1 MVDRAQKAS
10 GSGPV
15 DTEDR
20 IMEKIAQA
28 TAWAQRNSR
37 VATLSLLLLVGA
49 AGALFVYMDYR
60 SDLESQA
67 AVRLDEIRLGMRG
80 TPPAQIRA
88 QLGNYIDQF
97 GSTRTAGEAR
107 ILLAEMELERDSA
120 AAAIGLLEPII
131 DLDGGPLGYNA
142 GWLRAVA
149 EEERG
154 DREAAVEWYE
164 RLADAAPHEYQRRR
178 ARAALA
184 RLYEYAGEYTAA
196 EEIYAELAAV
206 EDPAESA
213 FYGVKLGEVRAR
225 AATSA
230 PPPSVPEGPAAA
242 TASEE
247 GPEPGNPAESIET
260 EGGVA
265 APAESGDDGGS

>member
-1 MVDRAQKAS
+1 MVDRAQKGS

-20 IMEKIAQA
+20 IMEKFAQV

-37 VATLSLLLLVGA
+37 VATLSLLVLVGA

-80 TPPAQIRA
+80 TPPAQIRTE
-88 QLGNYIDQF
+88 LGSYIDQF
-97 GSTRTAGEAR
+97 GSTRTADEAR
-107 ILLAEMELERDSA
+107 ILLAEMELERDNA
-120 AAAIGLLEPII
+120 DAAIGLLEPII

-154 DREAAVEWYE
+154 DREAAAEWYE
-164 RLADAAPHEYQRRR
+164 RVADAAPHEFQRRR
-178 ARAALA
+178 ALAARA
-184 RLYEYAGEYTAA
+184 RLHEYAGEYAAA
-196 EEIYAELAAV
+196 EEIYADLAAD
-206 EDPAESA
+206 EDAAESA

-225 AATSA
+225 AATNA
-230 PPPSVPEGPAAA
+230 PQPSVPEAPDAAA
-242 TASEE
+242 APTSGA
-247 GPEPGNPAESIET
+247 NPLET
-260 EGGVA
+260 GEQDA
-265 APAESGDDGGS
+265 AAAESGADGGS